1 MESAITRFNSQDSFA
16 IIMPCKPRSSSA
28 TRKPWLGRPRGRL
41 LYVRHFGACSSSVLP
56 AAIDRCRRE
65 FAEDYAL
72 LIHFSP
78 YSYQKRGWPLWLQH
92 SLKILHGASA
102 ARIHI
107 LYHELD
113 WTDLDPAQKRLLV
126 GSAAAAPDPQ
136 LNPTGQRSIHKYRVA
151 PRQTRRGWLR
161 GELL

>member
-28 TRKPWLGRPRGRL
+28 TRKPWLGGPVEGFST
-41 LYVRHFGACSSSVLP
+41 FGIRSVLPALP

-78 YSYQKRGWPLWLQH
+78 YSYQKRGWPLWLQQ

-113 WTDLDPAQKRLLV
+113 WTDRTPLKS
-126 GSAAAAPDPQ
+126 GF
-136 LNPTGQRSIHKYRVA
+136 
-151 PRQTRRGWLR
+151 GWLR
-161 GELL
+161 CSGA